1 MATTQMI
8 DPLNTV
14 KIQRAIQEQLEEAYV
29 ADGRDNPEHPMHC
42 LYTGLFRAPV
52 YSVDNK
58 VKDKPEKEES
68 ED

>member
-14 KIQRAIQEQLEEAYV
+14 KIQRAIQEQLDEAYV
-29 ADGRDNPEHPMHC
+29 ADGRDNSEHPMHG